1 MGFNIQQLF
10 LVHIFVI
17 KKANVIILTS
27 LFQIIDAVEDELWKL
42 FETCGPISYVRI
54 VRDSH
59 TGMGK
64 GFGYVNFVDSD
75 AVQLALEMENV
86 KLNDRELRI
95 SLCNLNSARKNKKNN
110 KNKKV
115 VYYSLYLNIFNYCI
129 FRLHN
134 LGNKK

>member
-1 MGFNIQQLF
+1 MLK
-10 LVHIFVI
+10 IFIFIV
-17 KKANVIILTS
+17 KILTS
-27 LFQIIDAVEDELWKL
+27 LVLIIDAIEDELWKL
-42 FETCGPISYVRI
+42 FEPCGAISYVRI

-64 GFGYVNFVDSD
+64 GFGYVNFMDSD

-95 SLCNLNSARKNKKNN
+95 SLCNLNSARKNNEKNK

-115 VYYSLYLNIFNYCI
+115 STTFKSFSSYVE
-129 FRLHN
+129 HN
-134 LGNKK
+134 FFLCN